1 MRNWVIL
8 RQNSTLQ
15 SAGLCWKHDKLT
27 LSLYQIAKMML
38 QRCDRCFYHRYTHLY
53 IVLDS
58 FRFEITVE
66 LKKIFPP
73 ARRAILVREG
83 EGVGN
88 LMGYICHFYED
99 FLLTVIN
106 RSTIIKK
113 PHFFKLNY
121 KFLQKTI
128 GGVIN

>member
-38 QRCDRCFYHRYTHLY
+38 QRYDRCFYHRYTHLY

-66 LKKIFPP
+66 LKKNIPP
-73 ARRAILVREG
+73 CQTRNFG
-83 EGVGN
+83 EGGGRGWKFDGVY
-88 LMGYICHFYED
+88 MP
-99 FLLTVIN
+99 LL
-106 RSTIIKK
+106 
-113 PHFFKLNY
+113 
-121 KFLQKTI
+121 
-128 GGVIN
+128 

>member
-99 FLLTVIN
+99 FLFTVIN

-113 PHFFKLNY
+113 TS
-121 KFLQKTI
+121 FL
-128 GGVIN
+128 